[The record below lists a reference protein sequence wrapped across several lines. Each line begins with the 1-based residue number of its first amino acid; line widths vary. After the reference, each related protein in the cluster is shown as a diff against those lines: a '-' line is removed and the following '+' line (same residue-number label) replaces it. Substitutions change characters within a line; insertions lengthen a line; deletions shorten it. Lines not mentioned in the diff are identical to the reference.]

1 MIDETTTRAVQRIL
15 AMRLAARGGRYTP
28 AQKEFARSYAECA
41 FRRVC
46 RTAEMTHWPSDGFRI
61 IMDEDHWFL
70 MRASS
75 KEFWMEDYNPRRM
88 YSDDE
93 DY

>member
-1 MIDETTTRAVQRIL
+1 MIDATTTRAVQRIL

-46 RTAEMTHWPSDGFRI
+46 RMAAMSHWASDKFCI

-75 KEFWMEDYNPRRM
+75 KQFWEE
-88 YSDDE
+88 SDE
-93 DY
+93 M

>member
-46 RTAEMTHWPSDGFRI
+46 RMAPMTHRASDGFRI
-61 IMDEDHWFL
+61 VMDEDHWFL

-75 KEFWMEDYNPRRM
+75 KEFWMEDYSLRRM

>member
-15 AMRLAARGGRYTP
+15 AMRWTARGGRYTP

-46 RTAEMTHWPSDGFRI
+46 RMAAMTHWASDGFRI

-75 KEFWMEDYNPRRM
+75 KEFWMEDYN
-88 YSDDE
+88 DA
-93 DY
+93 

>member
-15 AMRLAARGGRYTP
+15 AMRLAARSERYTP

-46 RTAEMTHWPSDGFRI
+46 RMAPMTHWASDAFRL

-70 MRASS
+70 MRASN
-75 KEFWMEDYNPRRM
+75 KEFWMDDYNLRRM

>member
-1 MIDETTTRAVQRIL
+1 MIDETTTRAVQRII

-46 RTAEMTHWPSDGFRI
+46 RMALMTHWASDGFRI
-61 IMDEDHWFL
+61 IKDEDHWFL
-70 MRASS
+70 RRASS

-88 YSDDE
+88 HSDEE

>member
-15 AMRLAARGGRYTP
+15 AMCLAARGGRYTP

-46 RTAEMTHWPSDGFRI
+46 RMAPMTQWASDGFRI

-75 KEFWMEDYNPRRM
+75 KEFWMEDYNLRRM

>member
-1 MIDETTTRAVQRIL
+1 MIDKTTTRAVQRIL

-46 RTAEMTHWPSDGFRI
+46 RMVATTRGAADGLHI
-61 IMDEDHWFL
+61 IKDNDHWFL

-75 KEFWMEDYNPRRM
+75 KEFWMEDYNLRRL

>member
-41 FRRVC
+41 FRRMC
-46 RTAEMTHWPSDGFRI
+46 RMATRTRWVSDGFHI

-75 KEFWMEDYNPRRM
+75 KEFWMEDYN
-88 YSDDE
+88 DAW
-93 DY
+93 

>member
-46 RTAEMTHWPSDGFRI
+46 RMAPMSHWASDGFCI
-61 IMDEDHWFL
+61 IMDEDYWFL
-70 MRASS
+70 MRASN
-75 KEFWMEDYNPRRM
+75 KEFWMEDCN
-88 YSDDE
+88 DA
-93 DY
+93 

>member
-15 AMRLAARGGRYTP
+15 AMRLAARDGRYTL

-46 RTAEMTHWPSDGFRI
+46 RTAEMIHWPSDGFRI
-61 IMDEDHWFL
+61 IMDEAHWFL

-75 KEFWMEDYNPRRM
+75 KEFWMEDYN
-88 YSDDE
+88 DA
-93 DY
+93 

>member
-1 MIDETTTRAVQRIL
+1 MIDDTTTRAVQRIL

-46 RTAEMTHWPSDGFRI
+46 RMAATTRGAADGLHI
-61 IMDEDHWFL
+61 IMDKDYWFL
-70 MRASS
+70 MRASR
-75 KEFWMEDYNPRRM
+75 KEFWE
-88 YSDDE
+88 
-93 DY
+93 

>member
-15 AMRLAARGGRYTP
+15 AMRLAARGGRYTL

-46 RTAEMTHWPSDGFRI
+46 RMAAMTHWASDGFRI

-75 KEFWMEDYNPRRM
+75 KEFWMEDYN
-88 YSDDE
+88 DAW
-93 DY
+93 

>member
-1 MIDETTTRAVQRIL
+1 MIDETTIRAVQRII
-15 AMRLAARGGRYTP
+15 AMRLAARSGRYTL

-46 RTAEMTHWPSDGFRI
+46 RMASMTHLASDGFHI

-70 MRASS
+70 MRASN
-75 KEFWMEDYNPRRM
+75 KEFWEEN
-88 YSDDE
+88 DE
-93 DY
+93 M

>member
-41 FRRVC
+41 FQRVC
-46 RTAEMTHWPSDGFRI
+46 RMAATTRGAADGLHI
-61 IMDEDHWFL
+61 VKDKDHWFL

-75 KEFWMEDYNPRRM
+75 KEFWMEYYNLMRM

>member
-15 AMRLAARGGRYTP
+15 TMRLAARGGRYTP

-46 RTAEMTHWPSDGFRI
+46 RMALMTHWASDGFRI
-61 IMDEDHWFL
+61 IKDEDHWFL
-70 MRASS
+70 RRASS
-75 KEFWMEDYNPRRM
+75 KEFWMEDV
-88 YSDDE
+88 
-93 DY
+93 

>member
-1 MIDETTTRAVQRIL
+1 MIDATTTRAVQRIL

-46 RTAEMTHWPSDGFRI
+46 RMAAMAHWSSDGLRI

-70 MRASS
+70 MRASN
-75 KEFWMEDYNPRRM
+75 KEFWEE
-88 YSDDE
+88 SDE
-93 DY
+93 MQSAT

>member
-46 RTAEMTHWPSDGFRI
+46 RMAPMTHWASDGFRI
-61 IMDEDHWFL
+61 IMDEDNWFL

-75 KEFWMEDYNPRRM
+75 KEFWMEDYNLRRM

>member
-46 RTAEMTHWPSDGFRI
+46 RMAPMTHRASDGFRI
-61 IMDEDHWFL
+61 VMDEDHWFL

>member
-46 RTAEMTHWPSDGFRI
+46 RMAPMAHWASDGFRI
-61 IMDEDHWFL
+61 IMDADHWFL

-75 KEFWMEDYNPRRM
+75 KEFWMEDYNLRRM

>member
-15 AMRLAARGGRYTP
+15 AMRLAARGGRYTL

-46 RTAEMTHWPSDGFRI
+46 RMAPMAHWASDAFRI
-61 IMDEDHWFL
+61 IMDEDNWFL

-75 KEFWMEDYNPRRM
+75 KEFWMEDVLR
-88 YSDDE
+88 
-93 DY
+93 

>member
-15 AMRLAARGGRYTP
+15 AMRLAARGGRYTL

-46 RTAEMTHWPSDGFRI
+46 RMATMTHWSSDGFRI

-75 KEFWMEDYNPRRM
+75 KEFWMDDYNLRRM

>member
-15 AMRLAARGGRYTP
+15 AMRLAALGGRYTL

-46 RTAEMTHWPSDGFRI
+46 RMATMTHLASDGFHV
-61 IMDEDHWFL
+61 IMDDDHWFL

-75 KEFWMEDYNPRRM
+75 KEFWEEN
-88 YSDDE
+88 DE
-93 DY
+93 M

>member
-1 MIDETTTRAVQRIL
+1 MIDKTTTRAVQRII

-46 RTAEMTHWPSDGFRI
+46 RMAPMTHWASDGFRS
-61 IMDEDHWFL
+61 IMDGDHWFL

-75 KEFWMEDYNPRRM
+75 KEFWEEDV
-88 YSDDE
+88 
-93 DY
+93 